1 LTYVQIGWMLTA
13 PALVANLVEPAIGIL
28 GDVWKRRA
36 LVVGGGVA
44 FTLALGLVAG
54 SAAFVPLLL
63 AWVVMYP
70 ASGAFVS
77 LSQATLMD
85 LAPERHEHNMARWT
99 LAGSVGVVA
108 GPLAIGA
115 GTALGAGWHAIF
127 AACAALSFLIV
138 ALVWRRPFPAT
149 HPESAH
155 QGFRTGVRN
164 ALGAL
169 RRREVLRWLILLE
182 CSDLLLDVFLG
193 FVALYFRDVVK
204 TTPATAGLSVAVWT
218 ATGLAGNVL
227 LLRLLERVAGL
238 RYLWISTALTLILF
252 PAFLLAPG
260 AAPKLALLGVL
271 GLTTAGWYPVLQGR
285 LYSAMPGQSGTV
297 MSVGN
302 LFGAGRAL
310 IPLAIA
316 AVAERFT
323 LGAAMWLLLL
333 GPLALLVGLPSASWR
348 AVAE

>member
-1 LTYVQIGWMLTA
+1 MQVG
-13 PALVANLVEPAIGIL
+13 LVLSLPNLVSCLVEPIL
-28 GDVWKRRA
+28 GVLADAGWRRR
-36 LVVGGGVA
+36 LILIGGVVYIAGLLLFAVSPA
-44 FTLALGLVAG
+44 FL
-54 SAAFVPLLL
+54 PLLL
-63 AWVVMYP
+63 AAVLLSP
-70 ASGAFVS
+70 ASGSFVS

-85 LAPERHEHNMARWT
+85 LAPERHERNMARWT

-115 GTALGAGWHAIF
+115 GSALGAGWRTVF
-127 AACAALSFLIV
+127 AACAVLSILTV
-138 ALVWRRPFPAT
+138 MLVWRRPFPAA

-155 QGFRTGVRN
+155 QGFRTGVHN

-218 ATGLAGNVL
+218 ATGLVGNVL

-252 PAFLLAPG
+252 PAFLLTPG
-260 AAPKLALLGVL
+260 AAPKLALLGML
-271 GLTTAGWYPVLQGR
+271 GLITAGWYPVLQGR

-302 LFGAGRAL
+302 LFGIGRAL

-323 LGAAMWLLLL
+323 LGAALWLLLL
-333 GPLALLVGLPSASWR
+333 GPLALLIGLPRASWK
-348 AVAE
+348 ATVK